1 VNPEFSQC
9 LENKKIIPFAKGKNL
24 VKKEISIAHSDLSDA
39 KAGYENERYKWS
51 TIQAYYAMFHAAR
64 ALIYS
69 QGYREKSHYC
79 LAIALRA
86 LFVDENTMD
95 AQSVRDFLNAMNLRE
110 AADYESEFSLS
121 STSKILSNFSAAA
134 SCSPGKTWLY
144 MSSVMPILACPRRY
158 EMTFG

>member
-1 VNPEFSQC
+1 MNPEFSKC
-9 LENKKIIPFAKGKNL
+9 LENKKIVPFAKGKNL
-24 VKKEISIAHSDLSDA
+24 VRKEVSIARSDLSDA

-79 LAIALRA
+79 LAIALRS
-86 LFVDENTMD
+86 LFVEANTMD

-110 AADYESEFSLS
+110 AADYESEFSQAGAKAVIAS
-121 STSKILSNFSAAA
+121 ADKFIQRATVILGIS
-134 SCSPGKTWLY
+134 
-144 MSSVMPILACPRRY
+144 
-158 EMTFG
+158 E

>member
-1 VNPEFSQC
+1 MNQEFKQC
-9 LENKKIIPFAKGKNL
+9 LESKKIVPFARGKKL
-24 VKKEISIAHSDLSDA
+24 VKKELSVAVSDLSDA

-86 LFVDENTMD
+86 LFVDEGTMD
-95 AQSVRDFLNAMNLRE
+95 AKLVRDFLNAMNLRQ
-110 AADYESEFSLS
+110 AADYEAEFSQSGAKAL
-121 STSKILSNFSAAA
+121 IASAEQVHRK
-134 SCSPGKTWLY
+134 SDCY
-144 MSSVMPILACPRRY
+144 FRH
-158 EMTFG
+158 